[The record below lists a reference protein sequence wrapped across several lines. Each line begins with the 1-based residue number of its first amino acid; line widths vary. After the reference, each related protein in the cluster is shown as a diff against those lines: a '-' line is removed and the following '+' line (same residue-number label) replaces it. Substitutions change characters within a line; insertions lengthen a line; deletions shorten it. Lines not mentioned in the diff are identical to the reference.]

1 MATTKYK
8 ISEQIQRML
17 KGNPVI
23 SARVHQNDIKLLI
36 EQVANQLLKAET
48 LSVNMADGDSLPP
61 NCMIYTYDNV
71 TVSTY
76 KTTKSKATLPS
87 IPVSLPRNMGV
98 LHVSKTDAI
107 DEPFIPIP
115 ASTYGI
121 IKPQALLGDL
131 SGLIGYE
138 VVGKDIIFTQN
149 LPGQSV
155 NNVFIRLVGVDM
167 SSITDYELMPLS
179 SDMEA
184 QIVQTV
190 YNILVQAPPAD
201 KALAA
206 ND

>member
-1 MATTKYK
+1 
-8 ISEQIQRML
+8 ML

-23 SARVHQNDIKLLI
+23 SARVHMNDIKLLV

-71 TVSTY
+71 PVTTY

-98 LHVSKTDAI
+98 FHVSKTDAI

-138 VVGKDIIFTQN
+138 VIGKDIVFTQN

-155 NNVFIRLVGVDM
+155 NNVFIRLVGVDL
-167 SSITDYELMPLS
+167 SQVTDYELLPLS

-201 KALAA
+201 RSLTA